1 MAEPISTSFA
11 TAATTAVTVV
21 SLCPGIDASTVI
33 GAFAGAVVFVMASTH
48 LSIIKRV
55 AFFMVS
61 IINGCLCAKTVAAE
75 LTSMLPT
82 HVDVPPSVGAL
93 IGAAVSVKLLLWL
106 ISRADHLDTWLDRF
120 KRDKS

>member
-11 TAATTAVTVV
+11 TTSTAAVTAV

-48 LSIIKRV
+48 LSLIKRA
-55 AFFMVS
+55 AFFIVS
-61 IINGCLCAKTVAAE
+61 MINGCLCATTVADALE
-75 LTSMLPT
+75 SILLTHINVS
-82 HVDVPPSVGAL
+82 PSVGAL

-106 ISRADHLDTWLDRF
+106 ISWTDHLDTWLARF